1 MTLDDGEFRKFSI
14 GLFFRPYRKVSEK
27 SVIDRHPIRESL
39 VSAGLSDDSPEM
51 FPHYPLEGFAGFER
65 KILKFPS
72 FDLPLTETG
81 KVVRFSGNFFLFNTH
96 WRKIGCLAKKR

>member
-65 KILKFPS
+65 KILNISYPQY
-72 FDLPLTETG
+72 PLD
-81 KVVRFSGNFFLFNTH
+81 KNR
-96 WRKIGCLAKKR
+96 RLAKRI